1 MNLDAI
7 NGAKSQMTEA
17 IQKGDTSAFIDKAF
31 ETMST
36 QIQESVTNSVLE
48 KYEEYKAITDTAVLE
63 SR

>member
-48 KYEEYKAITDTAVLE
+48 KYE
-63 SR
+63 